1 MNNNNSKFENGMIIH
16 LLSFNLPKNIIDKE
30 EEVRVSI
37 TTLPDE
43 KKEHFTIEGKKMYNA
58 NHVFT
63 LNVTN
68 QTKTV
73 VMVFRKKTF
82 LQENPIIA
90 STTIHFKDFKEIPC
104 EQITNGIINTEVKT
118 INIYYPLQQQKRE
131 EHKDKIERK
140 ILGQMQIQ
148 LTFTT
153 PYLNQKQQKTNKTN
167 KTNKINKINKI
178 NKSNKINKINKIQS
192 HKIQEKKNGYEKL
205 SEENDF
211 CNSYLL

>member
-1 MNNNNSKFENGMIIH
+1 MNTTMNNNNSKFENGMIIH

-90 STTIHFKDFKEIPC
+90 SAKLSLNNFKNVPK
-104 EQITNGIINTEVKT
+104 EQITNGVITSDIQTL
-118 INIYYPLQQQKRE
+118 NIYYPLQKQMNE
-131 EHKDKIERK
+131 EHSKNIKRKVLGEMQVQLSFTVPYIEIEK
-140 ILGQMQIQ
+140 SKKKKLS
-148 LTFTT
+148 
-153 PYLNQKQQKTNKTN
+153 NE
-167 KTNKINKINKI
+167 NKISKNNNHNDIKANKIHMK
-178 NKSNKINKINKIQS
+178 KFG
-192 HKIQEKKNGYEKL
+192 KKNSYEKL
-205 SEENDF
+205 SEAND
-211 CNSYLL
+211 YLI